1 MRHTKSCVGGGVGGE
16 GCTVAHGDGQDFG
29 KQGFSDV
36 EQSLL
41 HWSVSRVVIKA
52 DFKVTVRGLCPSSYH
67 DLYIVVLDL
76 EYWSNTWSANCLPL
90 PPKTS
95 PCPPCFL
102 LGHCSPLSHEDA
114 TNGVD

>member
-1 MRHTKSCVGGGVGGE
+1 MDPGEAMCGTPSSRVCGGGGE

-41 HWSVSRVVIKA
+41 HWSVSQVVIKA

-76 EYWSNTWSANCLPL
+76 EYWSNT
-90 PPKTS
+90 
-95 PCPPCFL
+95 
-102 LGHCSPLSHEDA
+102 
-114 TNGVD
+114 

>member
-1 MRHTKSCVGGGVGGE
+1 MDPVEAMCGTPSSRVCVGGGA

-41 HWSVSRVVIKA
+41 HWSVSQVVIKA

-76 EYWSNTWSANCLPL
+76 EYWSNT
-90 PPKTS
+90 
-95 PCPPCFL
+95 
-102 LGHCSPLSHEDA
+102 
-114 TNGVD
+114 